1 MQRVAFPRQLE
12 SYRVCTHSGYNTSSG
27 LQDDDYDDDPNII
40 FLLNETG
47 SGNKAFWKQIASGR

>member
-12 SYRVCTHSGYNTSSG
+12 SYRVCSHSRYNTSSG

-40 FLLNETG
+40 ILLNETD
-47 SGNKAFWKQIASGR
+47 SGNKKFWKQIASGR